1 MDKKIIAFLGVML
14 VFVLISGCTDKGSS
28 NSSAPTSSAIISTSS
43 GNLVVHYIDI
53 GQGDAELIQYNGKNM
68 LIDAGEIGKGDDV
81 EKELKKDGVT
91 KLDYVVATHPHADH
105 IGGMS
110 VILKDFQVLHFIS
123 NGDTQTTTKV
133 YEDMLQTLDSKNVSF
148 RIAHE
153 GDYIDF
159 DPGINIT
166 ILNPPVRKFTTDA
179 INQNSV
185 VLKVVD
191 NQITFLFMGDAGD
204 EAEAGIL
211 KEGYNVKAD
220 ILKVGHHGSRTAS
233 SDEFITAVKPSL
245 SIVSDGVGNTY
256 GLPDEDVIA
265 KLTGVSRVLQTEES
279 GTITV
284 TTDGSKYSVN
294 TEK

>member
-1 MDKKIIAFLGVML
+1 MNRKIIALLGILLAIVI
-14 VFVLISGCTDKGSS
+14 ISGCADKTNTNTQYSNASINPSNGS
-28 NSSAPTSSAIISTSS
+28 
-43 GNLVVHYIDI
+43 LVVHFIDI
-53 GQGDAELIQYNGKNM
+53 GQGDSELLQYGDKAM
-68 LIDAGEIGKGDDV
+68 LIDSGEIGKGDDV

-123 NGDTQTTTKV
+123 NGETQTTKV
-133 YEDMLQTLDSKNVSF
+133 YQDMLQTINDKNISF
-148 RIAHE
+148 RVVHT
-153 GDYIDF
+153 GDKIDF
-159 DPGINIT
+159 AQGLEVT
-166 ILNPPVRKFTTDA
+166 ALNPPNKRFTSDP

-191 NQITFLFMGDAGD
+191 NKVAFLFMGDAGI
-204 EAEAGIL
+204 EAETSML
-211 KEGYNVKAD
+211 KNGDDVKAD
-220 ILKVGHHGSRTAS
+220 VLKVGHHGSRTAS
-233 SDEFITAVKPSL
+233 SEAFITAVKPSL
-245 SIVSDGVGNTY
+245 SIVSVGTGNTY

-265 KLTGVSRVLQTEES
+265 RLNSASQVLETEQS